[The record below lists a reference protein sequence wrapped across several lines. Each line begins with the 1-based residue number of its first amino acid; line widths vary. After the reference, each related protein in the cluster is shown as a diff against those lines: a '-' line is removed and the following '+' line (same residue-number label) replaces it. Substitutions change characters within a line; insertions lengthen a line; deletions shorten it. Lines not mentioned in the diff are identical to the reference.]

1 VVTAS
6 SPITAVGF
14 TMACWYNPVSVSS
27 TRDLISIANSGNTT
41 DYFNLQQ
48 NSTGAVRVRSADS
61 TTQSSAVTATT
72 ATANTW
78 QLAVG
83 VIAATNSR
91 TAYLNGTGKGTS
103 STSRSTTGVN
113 RIGIGANVGSTPA
126 SFFGGN
132 ISNVCIWDRVL
143 SDEEIYLL
151 YNPAT
156 RWCLYDTSRVFFLAG
171 ATQYNSNVSGTLT
184 SGGAILKQTGKPLS
198 GTLTTAGALLKQAV
212 KALVGTLTTSGAL
225 LKQPSKVLAGTLT
238 TAGTLTK
245 QAKKLLAGTLTT
257 AGALVRTANKILA
270 GTLTS
275 TGALTKQTSKVL
287 AGTLTSAGAL
297 LKQAK
302 KLLAG
307 TLTTAGALIA
317 SHLVKRFA
325 SFPQYAQNAVGAFPA
340 AGVAAQLAC
349 TFCPLARG
357 EVFW

>member
-1 VVTAS
+1 MLAPPVGVYRLNRNCDLARGLVFWLPGNTLIDALRHLALTASGGPTQVATDQGRAVNFVTASSQYLVTAS

-14 TMACWYNPVSVSS
+14 TMACWYNPVSVTN

-126 SFFGGN
+126 SFFSGN

-156 RWCLYDTSRVFFLAG
+156 RWCLYDTSRVFFFRRC
-171 ATQYNSNVSGTLT
+171 Y
-184 SGGAILKQTGKPLS
+184 
-198 GTLTTAGALLKQAV
+198 AV
-212 KALVGTLTTSGAL
+212 
-225 LKQPSKVLAGTLT
+225 
-238 TAGTLTK
+238 
-245 QAKKLLAGTLTT
+245 
-257 AGALVRTANKILA
+257 
-270 GTLTS
+270 
-275 TGALTKQTSKVL
+275 
-287 AGTLTSAGAL
+287 
-297 LKQAK
+297 
-302 KLLAG
+302 
-307 TLTTAGALIA
+307 
-317 SHLVKRFA
+317 
-325 SFPQYAQNAVGAFPA
+325 
-340 AGVAAQLAC
+340 QL
-349 TFCPLARG
+349 
-357 EVFW
+357 